1 MKIKLSKIILTV
13 SIVGTIL
20 AGISL
25 ANIYKTD
32 IVVNDVYGNRAA
44 LGNMNILLQ
53 KTGGVFETDAII
65 INKSDEITNKFVK
78 QGSQLLN
85 LTKENIGNRD
95 LLQFEHDENLLFED
109 DSTIGMANVSASTI
123 INNKEKMVAD
133 IKIKDKKS
141 GEIESYEIEMGQPID
156 TNKNYKYDILP
167 VKKEGDILYVVVM
180 YSYYNHP
187 SNEEYVDDAEL
198 VAKYCESTNLS
209 LYKLN
214 LSNKTSKRVISKDY
228 EGKDLN
234 LKKSAFSNDNKSY
247 FVVDKKDDK
256 SDTYKT
262 NLFEFDIKT
271 KEINLI
277 NLGTNDDYI
286 TRACTIENDE
296 ILLLSVP
303 TFNGY
308 AIEMSEDIKG
318 ILVDLKNRNLKY
330 TYKLDMKYNVSP
342 VYTNRVRTYNG
353 KIYAVSAGY
362 IDTDKYGESYSA
374 PYRFY
379 VFDEKNGEKLYEGNV
394 EINSNYRVNMGIV
407 TEDEIE

>member
-1 MKIKLSKIILTV
+1 MKIKLSKMILTV

-44 LGNMNILLQ
+44 LGDMNILLQ

-85 LTKENIGNRD
+85 LTKENIDNRD
-95 LLQFEHDENLLFED
+95 LFQFERDENLLFED

-123 INNKEKMVAD
+123 INNKAKMVAD

-214 LSNKTSKRVISKDY
+214 LSSKTSKSVISKDY

-234 LKKSAFSNDNKSY
+234 LKKSAFSNDNKAY

-277 NLGTNDDYI
+277 NLRTNDDYV

-330 TYKLDMKYNVSP
+330 TYNLDMKYNVSP

-362 IDTDKYGESYSA
+362 IDNDKYGESYNA

-394 EINSNYRVNMGIV
+394 EINSNYRVDMGIV
-407 TEDEIE
+407 TNDEIE